1 MSNKRILLNYLKQV
15 NANDLKTYLIDI
27 VNAYYDDDFIAG
39 RDNGYD
45 DGDGALQDIYVK
57 NLMFDCRIK

>member
-15 NANDLKTYLIDI
+15 NADELKNYLIGM
-27 VNAYYDDDFIAG
+27 VSAYYDEDFVAG
-39 RDNGYD
+39 HDNGYD
-45 DGDGALQDIYVK
+45 DGNGELKDIYVK